1 MTLAFDVGG
10 CSVLVEPSDQG
21 RKPQPVTA
29 HNRHY
34 VWRCQRN
41 APDQGLQGISGSIRD
56 SQLSTRRHGPVHD
69 GSTTDPFGHCGHVV
83 RQMN

>member
-29 HNRHY
+29 HNRL
-34 VWRCQRN
+34 
-41 APDQGLQGISGSIRD
+41 GGILATGVARTGRAVEH
-56 SQLSTRRHGPVHD
+56 LLN
-69 GSTTDPFGHCGHVV
+69 C
-83 RQMN
+83 

>member
-34 VWRCQRN
+34 VRLIWAPIGAVMCGSWSPGVCVGVRSLMIGRCN
-41 APDQGLQGISGSIRD
+41 GS
-56 SQLSTRRHGPVHD
+56 
-69 GSTTDPFGHCGHVV
+69 
-83 RQMN
+83 

>member
-34 VWRCQRN
+34 VRSLATLNSAHKCRYVRVVTVRN
-41 APDQGLQGISGSIRD
+41 ALFDRLPDELHPGRVFRVLVATS
-56 SQLSTRRHGPVHD
+56 
-69 GSTTDPFGHCGHVV
+69 
-83 RQMN
+83 

>member
-21 RKPQPVTA
+21 RKPQLVTA

-34 VWRCQRN
+34 ER
-41 APDQGLQGISGSIRD
+41 PLYIEM
-56 SQLSTRRHGPVHD
+56 
-69 GSTTDPFGHCGHVV
+69 VV
-83 RQMN
+83 LGKGAGVPLRVPSA

>member
-34 VWRCQRN
+34 AFLVV
-41 APDQGLQGISGSIRD
+41 PGHGL
-56 SQLSTRRHGPVHD
+56 LVTRLTGCLTVKLE
-69 GSTTDPFGHCGHVV
+69 GYE
-83 RQMN
+83 N

>member
-34 VWRCQRN
+34 AR
-41 APDQGLQGISGSIRD
+41 L
-56 SQLSTRRHGPVHD
+56 T
-69 GSTTDPFGHCGHVV
+69 GHA
-83 RQMN
+83 

>member
-29 HNRHY
+29 HNRHH
-34 VWRCQRN
+34 VRGDISTGGRRRAFGDSGEPEEKLVSFPQRFCN
-41 APDQGLQGISGSIRD
+41 W
-56 SQLSTRRHGPVHD
+56 ST
-69 GSTTDPFGHCGHVV
+69 C
-83 RQMN
+83 

>member
-34 VWRCQRN
+34 VS
-41 APDQGLQGISGSIRD
+41 L
-56 SQLSTRRHGPVHD
+56 
-69 GSTTDPFGHCGHVV
+69 TDRP
-83 RQMN
+83 

>member
-10 CSVLVEPSDQG
+10 CSVLMEPSDQG

-34 VWRCQRN
+34 VSPPGTHKCRY
-41 APDQGLQGISGSIRD
+41 
-56 SQLSTRRHGPVHD
+56 
-69 GSTTDPFGHCGHVV
+69 V
-83 RQMN
+83 RPLGVSLPCTEV

>member
-34 VWRCQRN
+34 VRSLATLNSAHKCRYVAVGVKETQPEQKPPWWLVASQN
-41 APDQGLQGISGSIRD
+41 AGLSDKQTPDLGG
-56 SQLSTRRHGPVHD
+56 
-69 GSTTDPFGHCGHVV
+69 
-83 RQMN
+83 RQ